1 MAAIDVRDWRPQLFG
16 KGNVRHVK
24 DPLIEPLWDG
34 ERVLLVVGDVGF
46 GDTVPATG
54 VSSTGAEEPT
64 TDRVTTADGAPPILF
79 LDIDGEELEGPA
91 LDAIAADL
99 VTAARADV
107 LVLDGYL
114 SRQPN
119 TPPPS
124 SPSLGVKM
132 PTTQQMVGQMLF
144 GRRSSKSPR
153 APTAAGHADTT
164 DLGVP
169 IAFVAIDLL
178 AIDEQALLDIP
189 LLERKRIL
197 DTAFDETRLLR
208 RSPYVRPPV
217 DSWLIA
223 WRALGFHELAYK
235 AANSHYTPGLQNEGW
250 SRITIPLD

>member
-1 MAAIDVRDWRPQLFG
+1 MTFRVAAIDVRDWRPQLFG
-16 KGNVRHVK
+16 RGNVRNVK

-34 ERVLLVVGDVGF
+34 ERVLLLVGDVALSDGAPTH
-46 GDTVPATG
+46 DQTTTG
-54 VSSTGAEEPT
+54 
-64 TDRVTTADGAPPILF
+64 DGAPPAVF
-79 LDIDGEELEGPA
+79 VDIDGEELEGPA
-91 LDAIAADL
+91 LDAIVADL
-99 VTAARADV
+99 SDAARADV

-119 TPPPS
+119 TPPPN
-124 SPSLGVKM
+124 SPNLGVTM

-144 GRRSSKSPR
+144 GRRSAKSPR

-235 AANSHYTPGLQNEGW
+235 AANSHYTPGRQNEGW